1 MVAAVVAAAAVAA
14 AAAAVAAVAAAAAA
28 DVDFAAFFRLKGSSL
43 ALFAAV
49 TAVVAVE
56 AASLIASANVFG
68 FVVGIVTEGM
78 CTVVG

>member
-1 MVAAVVAAAAVAA
+1 
-14 AAAAVAAVAAAAAA
+14 
-28 DVDFAAFFRLKGSSL
+28 LKGSSL